1 MTALTPIRRVTTR
14 DDLASAGITPEQ
26 IERLEILRNHYPYI
40 EFIDSQRQLEK
51 LRFLRWLIETGRVE

>member
-14 DDLASAGITPEQ
+14 DDLSAAGFTPEQ
-26 IERLEILRNHYPYI
+26 IERLEQLRNHYPYI
-40 EFIDSQRQLEK
+40 EFIDSRLQLEK